1 MPHKTIRELQL
12 SGGSISSPYR
22 RLMQSM
28 VTCASSTIESS
39 VVANRQYKS
48 TQRQM
53 CSDTAFCVDF
63 VLAGHDVLLNQTSDV

>member
-1 MPHKTIRELQL
+1 MHI
-12 SGGSISSPYR
+12 
-22 RLMQSM
+22 M
-28 VTCASSTIESS
+28 VTCPSSTIESS

-48 TQRQM
+48 THRQM